1 MSKHYTKK
9 FNNKSNTISKE
20 DVRGNWEAAFFQR
33 GKIKIDEQC
42 IKTNCP
48 TGSFNPYN
56 IPDLMNPRLSKEE
69 EIIKKKNNGEKLTK
83 TETMIYENYTDKHN
97 KQVESDLKKIELHGL
112 NAKPETD
119 EGRIRLL
126 FKTIEQA

>member
-56 IPDLMNPRLSKEE
+56 IPVY
-69 EIIKKKNNGEKLTK
+69 KKWVDF
-83 TETMIYENYTDKHN
+83 Y
-97 KQVESDLKKIELHGL
+97 KKIDKIDIGGYKDL
-112 NAKPETD
+112 NPGNFGYDKAGNLK
-119 EGRIRLL
+119 LL
-126 FKTIEQA
+126 DI